1 MTDTPPPP
9 GPDALPRTGRGWG
22 CVGGGALFA
31 STAIIGWLLAILL
44 YGLVVEQWEMIRVR
58 REFSSDWVFLYAPL
72 FAMGCGA
79 VVAFW
84 VSRRASAARLTLLI
98 LLAGTA
104 ALVGGVAL
112 FGLGGLI

>member
-1 MTDTPPPP
+1 MTDAPPP
-9 GPDALPRTGRGWG
+9 GPDEKLRTGRGRG
-22 CVGGGALFA
+22 CAGIGALFA
-31 STAIIGWLLAILL
+31 FTAIIGWLLAILA
-44 YGLVVEQWEMIRVR
+44 YGLVVEQWAMVRVR
-58 REFSSDWVFLYAPL
+58 REFSYDWVFLYAPL

-79 VVAFW
+79 VVALW
-84 VSRRASAARLTLLI
+84 VSRRTSAARLTLLI

>member
-1 MTDTPPPP
+1 MTDTPPP
-9 GPDALPRTGRGWG
+9 GPEDKPRTASGWG
-22 CVGGGALFA
+22 CVGVGALFA
-31 STAIIGWLLAILL
+31 FTAIIGWLLAILL
-44 YGLVVEQWEMIRVR
+44 FGLVVEQWEMIRVR
-58 REFSSDWVFLYAPL
+58 RDFSHDWVFLYAPL

-79 VVAFW
+79 AVAFW
-84 VSRRASAARLTLLI
+84 ASRRASAARLTLLI

>member
-1 MTDTPPPP
+1 
-9 GPDALPRTGRGWG
+9 
-22 CVGGGALFA
+22 
-31 STAIIGWLLAILL
+31 
-44 YGLVVEQWEMIRVR
+44 MIRVR
-58 REFSSDWVFLYAPL
+58 REFSYDWVFLYAPL

-79 VVAFW
+79 VVALW

-112 FGLGGLI
+112 FGQGGLI